1 MKKIKYILLILI
13 IFLFTGCSG
22 NYNLKFNK
30 DLSVDEELNIL
41 IDNYEDTYE
50 KTHQLFEK
58 GNIDP
63 NKYEIMI
70 EKNKDKIVYK
80 EYYTNFVEYYLY
92 KNIYKL
98 LFKNIEY
105 NKDNKGMTINTES
118 NFKLNDKDSQNL
130 VNSYDIDNLKINI
143 ITDFNVNKNNADEI
157 KGNTYTWIL
166 KSSDTYKNINIGY
179 DYKNEKTSSIILLVL
194 MGIISL
200 GIIIYLLL
208 YLLRN
213 KRI

>member
-13 IFLFTGCSG
+13 LFLFTGCSG

-63 NKYEIMI
+63 DKYEIMI
-70 EKNKDKIVYK
+70 EKNKVKIVYK
-80 EYYTNFVEYYLY
+80 ESYQSFEEYYLNSNLY
-92 KNIYKL
+92 KV

-118 NFKLNDKDSQNL
+118 NFKLNDKDVQNL

-157 KGNTYTWIL
+157 KDNTYTWIL

-179 DYKNEKTSSIILLVL
+179 DYKNEKSSSIILLVL
-194 MGIISL
+194 MGVISL

-208 YLLRN
+208 YLFRN